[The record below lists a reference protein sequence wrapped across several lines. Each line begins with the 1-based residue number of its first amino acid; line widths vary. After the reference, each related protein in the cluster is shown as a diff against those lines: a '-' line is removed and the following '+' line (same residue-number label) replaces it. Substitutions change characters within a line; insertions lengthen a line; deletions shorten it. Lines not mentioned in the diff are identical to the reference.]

1 MHVIQV
7 PYVRFLKITKLG
19 EINLV
24 LYIIGMLPL
33 YGMICFWKEMMVFFF
48 FLYLFIYLFI
58 YFFIFIYL
66 FIYLF
71 IEKAVKRVA
80 FFKILVPIH

>member
-7 PYVRFLKITKLG
+7 PYVRFLKITKQG

-33 YGMICFWKEMMVFFF
+33 YGMMIFFV
-48 FLYLFIYLFI
+48 FI
-58 YFFIFIYL
+58 YFL
-66 FIYLF
+66 KKQSRELL
-71 IEKAVKRVA
+71 